1 MIAKTKIE
9 RILLMMI
16 PPLKRDP
23 VTSYKQRDT
32 LYSFTYR

>member
-9 RILLMMI
+9 TILLMMI

-23 VTSYKQRDT
+23 VTSYKKRDT
-32 LYSFTYR
+32 LNSFIYR